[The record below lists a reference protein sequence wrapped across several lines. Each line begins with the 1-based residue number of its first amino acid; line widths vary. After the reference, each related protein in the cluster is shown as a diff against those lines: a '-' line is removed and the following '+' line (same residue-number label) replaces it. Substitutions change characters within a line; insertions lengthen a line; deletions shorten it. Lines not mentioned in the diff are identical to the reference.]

1 MSTFSNNRDELPVFF
16 VKYPKYHWN
25 LWGISANV
33 NPLFVPFI
41 THSFTNSRSADNYNC
56 VRLGLVKVGQ
66 QIKSKHSCYR
76 DDGSDYRGTVS
87 VTVSGQ
93 TCKPWHLSLDAG
105 SSHGDSF
112 NSIELM
118 GGHNYCRNPTHNGR
132 KEDQPW
138 CFTNDPR
145 YGQYQT

>member
-1 MSTFSNNRDELPVFF
+1 M
-16 VKYPKYHWN
+16 
-25 LWGISANV
+25 
-33 NPLFVPFI
+33 
-41 THSFTNSRSADNYNC
+41 
-56 VRLGLVKVGQ
+56 
-66 QIKSKHSCYR
+66 SKHFFDTVRHLVANLCINQTLASYRYR

-87 VTVSGQ
+87 VTKSGL

-105 SSHGDSF
+105 SSHEDSF

-132 KEDQPW
+132 GEDQPW

-145 YGQYQT
+145 YVFNHVKM

>member
-1 MSTFSNNRDELPVFF
+1 MSDSSKL
-16 VKYPKYHWN
+16 
-25 LWGISANV
+25 
-33 NPLFVPFI
+33 
-41 THSFTNSRSADNYNC
+41 TNSRSADNYNC

-66 QIKSKHSCYR
+66 QIKPHHSCYR

-145 YGQYQT
+145 YGQYPNLKVA